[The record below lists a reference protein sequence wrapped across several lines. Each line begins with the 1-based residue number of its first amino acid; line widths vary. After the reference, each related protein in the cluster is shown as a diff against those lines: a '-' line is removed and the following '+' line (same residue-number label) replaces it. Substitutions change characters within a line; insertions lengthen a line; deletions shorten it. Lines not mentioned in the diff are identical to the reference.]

1 METLEVARGKSMT
14 SSRTVRMSTVGC
26 EHTVGTTGKSYLM
39 LRALRNTNIN
49 LILSSHFDLAV
60 ELVQLHNMLVVV
72 NAHARLK
79 LFAKFQARNDGES
92 LLFTGGVYKRKCR
105 LKLHLVADSF

>member
-1 METLEVARGKSMT
+1 MA
-14 SSRTVRMSTVGC
+14 SSITVRMSTVGC
-26 EHTVGTTGKSYLM
+26 EHAVRTTGKSYLM
-39 LRALRNTNIN
+39 LCALRNTNIN
-49 LILSSHFDLAV
+49 LILCSHFDLAA

-72 NAHARLK
+72 NAHTRLI

-92 LLFTGGVYKRKCR
+92 LLFTCGVYKGKCR